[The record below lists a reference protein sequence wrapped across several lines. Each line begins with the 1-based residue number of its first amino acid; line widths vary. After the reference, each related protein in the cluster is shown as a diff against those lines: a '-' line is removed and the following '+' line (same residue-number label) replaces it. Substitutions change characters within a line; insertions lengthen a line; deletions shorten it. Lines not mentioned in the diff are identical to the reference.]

1 MTCTSN
7 TVVGVKFLGGC
18 ASLMNIQ
25 EIFAK
30 GGPAMWPLL
39 ALSILSMSVIL
50 ERIWFW
56 TTTLTKEKQIVN
68 RVIDSARRGQWGK
81 AHQIAKQ
88 SSNLPMGRF
97 LYAPLR
103 LQSPDPELFRLALEA
118 AADEELASM
127 RRGDKVF
134 EAVIAMAP
142 LLGLLGTVLGLINSL
157 GSIRL
162 GDIGTSSSADVTLG
176 IAEALI
182 TTATGLIVAIISLA
196 FYRVFQ
202 GLMFG
207 QVKIFRKAGNELE
220 LMYRQNWPYAKSQ
233 LQIPETEEEE
243 EIEAEEPEEIDEPLL
258 KFPLVE
264 EDNNHSNPEPEKKAK
279 PIKKSES
286 LEEETKEEK

>member
-1 MTCTSN
+1 
-7 TVVGVKFLGGC
+7 
-18 ASLMNIQ
+18 MNIQ

-39 ALSILSMSVIL
+39 ILSILSMSVVI

-56 TTTLTKEKQIVN
+56 GTTLTKEKQIVN

-88 SSNLPMGRF
+88 SSNQPMGRF

-103 LQSPDPELFRLALEA
+103 LESPDPELFRLALEA
-118 AADEELASM
+118 AADEELAFM
-127 RRGDKVF
+127 RRGDKIF

-182 TTATGLIVAIISLA
+182 STATGLIVAIISLA
-196 FYRVFQ
+196 FYRLFQ

-207 QVKIFRKAGNELE
+207 QAKIFRKAGNELE
-220 LMYRQNWPYAKSQ
+220 LMYRQNWPYPKSQ
-233 LQIPETEEEE
+233 LQILETDEEEE
-243 EIEAEEPEEIDEPLL
+243 SEEESEETNEPLL
-258 KFPLVE
+258 KFPLID
-264 EDNNHSNPEPEKKAK
+264 EDNNNSIPETEKRPK
-279 PIKKSES
+279 PVKKSES
-286 LEEETKEEK
+286 LEEEEKEEK

>member
-1 MTCTSN
+1 MS
-7 TVVGVKFLGGC
+7 
-18 ASLMNIQ
+18 IQ

-39 ALSILSMSVIL
+39 ILSILSISVII

-56 TTTLTKEKQIVN
+56 ITTLTKEKQIVN

-81 AHQIAKQ
+81 AHQTAKQ
-88 SSNLPMGRF
+88 SSNQPMGRF

-103 LQSPDPELFRLALEA
+103 LESPDPELFRLALEA

-127 RRGDKVF
+127 RRGDKIF

-162 GDIGTSSSADVTLG
+162 GDIGTSSASDVTLG

-196 FYRVFQ
+196 FYRFFQ
-202 GLMFG
+202 GLMFN
-207 QVKIFRKAGNELE
+207 QAKIFRKAGNELE
-220 LMYRQNWPYAKSQ
+220 LLYRQNWPYAKSQ

-243 EIEAEEPEEIDEPLL
+243 EDEEREEPIL
-258 KFPLVE
+258 KHLFADSE
-264 EDNNHSNPEPEKKAK
+264 SNSNKASVEPEKPVK
-279 PIKKSES
+279 PRKKTAVGD
-286 LEEETKEEK
+286 EEEDET

>member
-1 MTCTSN
+1 
-7 TVVGVKFLGGC
+7 
-18 ASLMNIQ
+18 
-25 EIFAK
+25 
-30 GGPAMWPLL
+30 
-39 ALSILSMSVIL
+39 
-50 ERIWFW
+50 
-56 TTTLTKEKQIVN
+56 
-68 RVIDSARRGQWGK
+68 
-81 AHQIAKQ
+81 
-88 SSNLPMGRF
+88 
-97 LYAPLR
+97 
-103 LQSPDPELFRLALEA
+103 LALEA

-162 GDIGTSSSADVTLG
+162 GDIGTSSAADVTLG
-176 IAEALI
+176 IGAALI
-182 TTATGLIVAIISLA
+182 STATGLIVAIISLA
-196 FYRVFQ
+196 FYRFFQ

-220 LMYRQNWPYAKSQ
+220 LMYRQNWPYPKSQ

-243 EIEAEEPEEIDEPLL
+243 AAEEPEEIDEPLL

-264 EDNNHSNPEPEKKAK
+264 EDNNHSNPEAEKKAK

-286 LEEETKEEK
+286 VEEEKEET

>member
-1 MTCTSN
+1 
-7 TVVGVKFLGGC
+7 
-18 ASLMNIQ
+18 MNIQ

-39 ALSILSMSVIL
+39 ILSILSMTVIV

-56 TTTLTKEKQIVN
+56 ITTLTKEKQIVN

-88 SSNLPMGRF
+88 SSNQPMGRF

-118 AADEELASM
+118 AADEELAFM

-162 GDIGTSSSADVTLG
+162 GDIGTSSASDVTLG

-182 TTATGLIVAIISLA
+182 STATGLIVAILSLA
-196 FYRVFQ
+196 FYRFFQ

-207 QVKIFRKAGNELE
+207 QAKIFRKAGNELE
-220 LMYRQNWPYAKSQ
+220 LLYRQNWPYAKSQ
-233 LQIPETEEEE
+233 LQIPETEAEEE
-243 EIEAEEPEEIDEPLL
+243 QEAETEEPIFKHLFVDR
-258 KFPLVE
+258 
-264 EDNNHSNPEPEKKAK
+264 DNNHNASVEPEKIIK
-279 PIKKSES
+279 PGEPSEV
-286 LEEETKEEK
+286 LDEEEDKK